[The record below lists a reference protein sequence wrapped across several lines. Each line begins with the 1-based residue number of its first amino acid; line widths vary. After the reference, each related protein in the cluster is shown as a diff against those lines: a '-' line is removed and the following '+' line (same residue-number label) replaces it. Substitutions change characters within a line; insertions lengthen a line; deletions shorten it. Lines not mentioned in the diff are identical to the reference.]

1 MVQLT
6 VLVLRLA
13 VGDQLTVVLDRVG
26 VPENSS
32 GFLQWWRREDVEGL
46 RHLRT
51 SINCVV
57 SVIVVKIFKF
67 CR

>member
-13 VGDQLTVVLDRVG
+13 VGDQLTVVLDRVV

-57 SVIVVKIFKF
+57 SIIVVKIFKF